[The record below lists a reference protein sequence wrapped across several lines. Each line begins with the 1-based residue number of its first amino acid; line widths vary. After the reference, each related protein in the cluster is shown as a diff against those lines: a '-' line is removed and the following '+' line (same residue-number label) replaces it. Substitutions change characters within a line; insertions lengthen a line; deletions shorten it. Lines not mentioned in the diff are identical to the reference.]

1 MARYFRFYLHTR
13 KQQYA
18 SRCHSDEAKRGR
30 ISRLHARS
38 FAEAQDDGRS
48 AICAI
53 FPEKR
58 VHGVARKRLVA
69 KQRRSRSERDLLR
82 RGAMAKQVNG
92 GFRKTHRE
100 RSGVHGDES
109 FPNCAKA
116 AFVLY

>member
-1 MARYFRFYLHTR
+1 MAKQVNGGFRKTH
-13 KQQYA
+13 
-18 SRCHSDEAKRGR
+18 CE
-30 ISRLHARS
+30 RS
-38 FAEAQDDGRS
+38 G
-48 AICAI
+48 
-53 FPEKR
+53 
-58 VHGVARKRLVA
+58 VHGD
-69 KQRRSRSERDLLR
+69 ERDLLR

>member
-13 KQQYA
+13 KQHDATRCHSDKALARKNLPLAREILRLCLRMTMERYYRFYLHTCKQQYA

-48 AICAI
+48 VICAF

-69 KQRRSRSERDLLR
+69 K
-82 RGAMAKQVNG
+82 
-92 GFRKTHRE
+92 
-100 RSGVHGDES
+100 
-109 FPNCAKA
+109 
-116 AFVLY
+116 